1 MNTGLLF
8 LGIFILILIMVRLM
22 YKNRRT
28 NEMLKKTTKK
38 IEERKIVDGR
48 DFGQKIKWAVD
59 IDDGKQDRPAGGT
72 EPPTGG
78 SR

>member
-1 MNTGLLF
+1 MNMGLIF
-8 LGIFILILIMVRLM
+8 FGILVLIVVMVRLM

-38 IEERKIVDGR
+38 LEDRAIVDGK

-59 IDDGKQDRPAGGT
+59 IDNGKHDRSAGGT
-72 EPPTGG
+72 KPSTGG